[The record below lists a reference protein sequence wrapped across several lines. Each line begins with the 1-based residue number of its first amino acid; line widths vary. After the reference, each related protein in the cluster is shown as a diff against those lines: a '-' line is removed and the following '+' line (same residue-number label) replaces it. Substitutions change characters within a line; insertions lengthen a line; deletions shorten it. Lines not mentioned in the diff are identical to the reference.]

1 MSELRCCTIV
11 KNGQD
16 ARSTKNEFSCGTGIL
31 PVPKQLIENGAIS
44 QSEVR
49 SQKSYQ
55 FRLHRND
62 GQWGVVR
69 GEWGNV
75 ELRDLD
81 FIIPMQ
87 PETISEG
94 KKEEG
99 RRKREEG
106 REKERRR
113 KEVRRKER
121 RRKETTI
128 QNTKCPV
135 LPMPNAQFCPCP
147 VLPMP
152 NVLFCQYPGTPNLPE
167 KVYTTDS
174 TLRLFLAKINQK
186 KAGLLS
192 W

>member
-16 ARSTKNEFSCGTGIL
+16 ARSTKNDFSRGTGIL
-31 PVPKQLIENGAIS
+31 PVPKQVIENGAIS

-49 SQKSYQ
+49 SQKS
-55 FRLHRND
+55 
-62 GQWGVVR
+62 
-69 GEWGNV
+69 
-75 ELRDLD
+75 
-81 FIIPMQ
+81 
-87 PETISEG
+87 EG

-106 REKERRR
+106 RR
-113 KEVRRKER
+113 KEKRRKER

-128 QNTKCPV
+128 PNT
-135 LPMPNAQFCPCP
+135 QCP

-152 NVLFCQYPGTPNLPE
+152 NVLFCQCPVLPMPNALFCQCPGTPNLPE
-167 KVYTTDS
+167 KGYTTDS
-174 TLRLFLAKINQK
+174 TLPLFLAKINQK
-186 KAGLLS
+186 KAALLS